1 MIRQDIL
8 ESQAKLVYL
17 GIGSNLGN
25 RKSNIEKARLIL
37 LERNI
42 DILKSSSFYETSSWP
57 DTKNQKFLNIVLKVR
72 THFGPVKLLKL
83 CKKIELS
90 LGRKDSPKNS
100 PRECDIDIL
109 DYDSKTIKNGIKL
122 PHPRMHNRN
131 FVLFPL
137 FELDKNWSHP
147 VTKQDIKNLI
157 FGLKN
162 KDISSI
168 KQI

>member
-1 MIRQDIL
+1 MIKQDIL
-8 ESQAKLVYL
+8 ESQARLAYL
-17 GIGSNLGN
+17 GIGSNLGDK
-25 RKSNIEKARLIL
+25 KSNIEKARLKL
-37 LERNI
+37 LEENI
-42 DILKSSSFYETSSWP
+42 DIVKSSSFYQTSSWP
-57 DTKNQKFLNIVLKVR
+57 DPKNPKFLNIVLKVK
-72 THFGPVKLLKL
+72 THFSPIKLLKI

-90 LGRKDSPKNS
+90 LGRKNSPKNS

-109 DYDSKTIKNGIKL
+109 DYESKTIKKGIKL
-122 PHPRMHNRN
+122 PHPRMHRRN

>member
-1 MIRQDIL
+1 ML
-8 ESQAKLVYL
+8 ESQARLVYL

-37 LERNI
+37 IERNI

-57 DTKNQKFLNIVLKVR
+57 DPKNPKFLNIVLKVR
-72 THFGPVKLLKL
+72 THFAPVKLLEI
-83 CKKIELS
+83 CKKIESS

-109 DYDSKTIKNGIKL
+109 DYDSKIIKKGIKL
-122 PHPRMHNRN
+122 PHPRMHSRN

-157 FGLKN
+157 FSLKN

>member
-1 MIRQDIL
+1 MIKQDIL
-8 ESQAKLVYL
+8 ESQARLAYL
-17 GIGSNLGN
+17 GIGSNLGDK
-25 RKSNIEKARLIL
+25 KSNIEKARLKL
-37 LERNI
+37 LEENI
-42 DILKSSSFYETSSWP
+42 DIVKSSSFYQTSSWP
-57 DTKNQKFLNIVLKVR
+57 DPKNPKFLNIVLKVK
-72 THFGPVKLLKL
+72 THFSPIKLLKI

-109 DYDSKTIKNGIKL
+109 DYESKTIKKGIKL
-122 PHPRMHNRN
+122 PHPRMHRRN

>member
-1 MIRQDIL
+1 MIKQDIL
-8 ESQAKLVYL
+8 ESQARLAYL
-17 GIGSNLGN
+17 GIGSNLGDK
-25 RKSNIEKARLIL
+25 KSNIEKARLKL
-37 LERNI
+37 LEENI
-42 DILKSSSFYETSSWP
+42 DIVKSSSFYQTSSWP
-57 DTKNQKFLNIVLKVR
+57 DPKNPKFLNIVLKVK
-72 THFGPVKLLKL
+72 THFSPIKLLKI

-109 DYDSKTIKNGIKL
+109 DYESKTIKKGIKL
-122 PHPRMHNRN
+122 PHPRMHRRN

-157 FGLKN
+157 FDLKN

>member
-1 MIRQDIL
+1 MIKQDIL
-8 ESQAKLVYL
+8 ESQARLAYL
-17 GIGSNLGN
+17 GIGSNLGDK
-25 RKSNIEKARLIL
+25 KSNIEKARLKL
-37 LERNI
+37 LEENI
-42 DILKSSSFYETSSWP
+42 DIVKSSSFYQTSSWP
-57 DTKNQKFLNIVLKVR
+57 DPKNPKFLNIVLKVK
-72 THFGPVKLLKL
+72 THFSPIKLLKI

-109 DYDSKTIKNGIKL
+109 DYESKTIKKGIKL
-122 PHPRMHNRN
+122 PHPRMHRRN

-137 FELDKNWSHP
+137 FELNKNWSHP